1 MLIIKI
7 GDQIIDSYMI
17 FQWNSVGE
25 KRKKKNGGHY
35 FAHLCNIKIKENID
49 NINLL
54 LYSVIMIKKW
64 KTDDINLIIYF
75 VGDTK
80 TVVFLRSHL
89 ELPILEQL
97 RSWLFGWS
105 EPGAWAAFYKAAPA
119 PSFSQAKKNS
129 HFLVLHTNSEQFIK
143 IH

>member
-64 KTDDINLIIYF
+64 KTDDINFLIYALIMM
-75 VGDTK
+75 
-80 TVVFLRSHL
+80 
-89 ELPILEQL
+89 
-97 RSWLFGWS
+97 
-105 EPGAWAAFYKAAPA
+105 
-119 PSFSQAKKNS
+119 
-129 HFLVLHTNSEQFIK
+129 
-143 IH
+143 